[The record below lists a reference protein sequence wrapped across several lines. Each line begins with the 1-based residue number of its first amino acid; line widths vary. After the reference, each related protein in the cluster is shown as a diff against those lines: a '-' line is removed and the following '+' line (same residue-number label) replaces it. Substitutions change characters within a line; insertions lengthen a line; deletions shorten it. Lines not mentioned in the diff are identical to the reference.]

1 VYFAILPT
9 PNSGLIPTRST
20 PDPTRDPC
28 PVIRIAEGSVNA
40 FDSARV
46 ARLASRVSSFAWRP
60 LRMEFPRK
68 LLILGLLANFTL
80 LSQASTQ
87 PVHARHAMVVTV
99 HALASQVGVE
109 ILQAGGNA
117 VDAAVATGFALAVV
131 HPPAGNIG
139 GGGFMLIRMAD
150 GKTHFLDYREK
161 APEAASR
168 DMYLDAQGNVVD
180 GASEFGYKSIGV
192 PGSVAG
198 MVYAEQKYGK
208 LTLKQVM
215 APAIE
220 LARDGYALTWGEAE
234 DFHDRYLAQYP
245 ESRRVFQRNGDY
257 YKPGEIFRQPDL
269 AGTLERIAAQP
280 DDFYHGAL
288 ARELAAAVQKGGGL
302 ITADDLAHYEVKERE
317 PVRGIYRG
325 YEVISA
331 PPPSSG
337 GTVLLESLNMLEGYA
352 LAKMESRS
360 AESVHFTVEA
370 FRRAFFD
377 RAEFMGDPDFSR
389 IPVAQLLDKRYA
401 AAWRETID
409 PQHASPSKE
418 LQRPAVFS
426 ELEQYAAAHPPTN
439 ASPESNHTTHYSVVD
454 AEGNAVAVTTT
465 INDWFGSRVT
475 ADGLGFLLNDEM
487 DDFSAKP
494 GVPNA
499 DGLIQ
504 GAANAIGPRKRPLSS
519 MTPTIVVHNGKTVMV
534 LGSPGSSKI
543 ITTVANVLMG
553 VVDYGMNIQE
563 AVNAPRFH
571 HQWLP
576 DVVNVEKWF
585 SPDAL
590 NTLRKMGYNVQVG
603 LGSGDDYSPY
613 WSDAEC
619 IAIDEKTGERLGA
632 TDGRNSNG
640 KAVGY

>member
-1 VYFAILPT
+1 MRFSRKSLLLFVLAVT
-9 PNSGLIPTRST
+9 W
-20 PDPTRDPC
+20 
-28 PVIRIAEGSVNA
+28 
-40 FDSARV
+40 
-46 ARLASRVSSFAWRP
+46 LASFS
-60 LRMEFPRK
+60 L
-68 LLILGLLANFTL
+68 
-80 LSQASTQ
+80 ASTH
-87 PVHARHAMVVTV
+87 PVRAPHGMVVTV
-99 HALASQVGVE
+99 HALASQVGADV
-109 ILQAGGNA
+109 LQDGGNA

-161 APEAASR
+161 APAAATR
-168 DMYLDAQGNVVD
+168 DMYLDAQGNVIP
-180 GASEFGYKSIGV
+180 GASEIGYKSIGV

-215 APAIE
+215 APAIK
-220 LARDGYALTWGEAE
+220 LARDGFTLTWGEAA
-234 DFHDRYLAQYP
+234 DLHDSYLAKFP

-269 AGTLERIAAQP
+269 ARTLERISEKP

-288 ARELAAAVQKGGGL
+288 ARELAAAMQKGGGL
-302 ITADDLAHYEVKERE
+302 ITVDDLASYEVKERE
-317 PVRGIYRG
+317 PVRGTYRG

-337 GTVLLESLNMLEGYA
+337 GTVLIESLNILEGYN
-352 LAKMESRS
+352 LAKMQSRS
-360 AESVHFTVEA
+360 ALSMHYTVEA

-377 RAEFMGDPDFSR
+377 RAEFMGDPDFSKV
-389 IPVAQLLDKRYA
+389 PVAQLLDKRYA
-401 AAWRETID
+401 AAWRVTID
-409 PQHASPSKE
+409 PVRASVSKE
-418 LQRPAVFS
+418 LKRPEVFS
-426 ELEQYAAAHPPTN
+426 ALEQYAAAHAPAMP
-439 ASPESNHTTHYSVVD
+439 APEANHTTHYSVVD

-494 GVPNA
+494 GVPNS

-504 GAANAIGPRKRPLSS
+504 GAANAIGPGKRPLSS
-519 MTPTIVVHNGKTVMV
+519 MTPTIVVHDGKTVMV

-571 HQWLP
+571 NQWLP
-576 DVVNVEKWF
+576 DLVNVEKWT
-585 SPDAL
+585 SPDTL
-590 NTLRKMGYNVQVG
+590 NTLQKMGYKIQIG
-603 LGSGDDYSPY
+603 LGADGGSPY

-619 IAIDEKTGERLGA
+619 IAIDESNGDRLGA
-632 TDGRNSNG
+632 TDIRNSTG